1 MKFPSR
7 KQIEKAMKVLES
19 APGTRLLPEGAST
32 ADVLKFDLC
41 KRFVVYRREK
51 ELSQK
56 ELAKKLGIDPAQ
68 MSKVLHY
75 HIDKFSVDFLLSLL
89 LKIRPKATIRV
100 DEAS

>member
-7 KQIEKAMKVLES
+7 KQIDKALKILEN
-19 APGTRLLPEGAST
+19 APGTRLLSKDASPS
-32 ADVLKFDLC
+32 DILKFDLC
-41 KRFVVYRREK
+41 KRFVIFRREK

-56 ELAKKLGIDPAQ
+56 ELVEKLGIDPAQ

-75 HIDKFSVDFLLSLL
+75 HIDEFSVDFLLGLL
-89 LKIRPKATIRV
+89 LKIRPKTTIRV